1 LRSVAGDECREMRM
15 GRSIGSDARST
26 RAAGLRDTGRLRSR
40 TSRPRRFHGLAAVG
54 LVCLSALSATRA
66 DAAVAVDG
74 GRDDMQVRV
83 ENDSV
88 DHVLEALSQKG
99 NLHYRSTR
107 PLNKVIGGSFSGS
120 LAQVVSRILV
130 GFDFVV
136 RYSPPRVEI
145 FVFGESGEA
154 PSQAPPTEAS
164 PTAQTAS
171 PVAEQ
176 AAVSITFAP
185 RYMRHAPTQY
195 DVWTASRIP
204 ACR

>member
-1 LRSVAGDECREMRM
+1 MRM
-15 GRSIGSDARST
+15 GRSIGSDARSA
-26 RAAGLRDTGRLRSR
+26 RGVGLWDAGRLRSR
-40 TSRPRRFHGLAAVG
+40 TTHPRGFHGIATVG

-66 DAAVAVDG
+66 DAEVTVGG

-83 ENDSV
+83 ENDTV

-136 RYSPPRVEI
+136 RYNPQGVEI
-145 FVFGESGEA
+145 FVSGENGAA

-176 AAVSITFAP
+176 AAVSVTFAP

-195 DVWTASRIP
+195 DLWTASRIP
-204 ACR
+204 TGR

>member
-1 LRSVAGDECREMRM
+1 MAGHQCSEMRM

-26 RAAGLRDTGRLRSR
+26 WGAGLRNTKRLRCR
-40 TSRPRRFHGLAAVG
+40 TSRPRGFHGLATVG

-66 DAAVAVDG
+66 DAEVAVDG
-74 GRDDMQVRV
+74 GHDDLQVRV
-83 ENDSV
+83 ENDTV

-120 LAQVVSRILV
+120 LTQVLPRILF
-130 GFDFVV
+130 GLDFVV
-136 RYSPPRVEI
+136 RYDPQGVEI
-145 FVFGESGEA
+145 FVFGESGA
-154 PSQAPPTEAS
+154 TPSQAPPTEAS
-164 PTAQTAS
+164 PTAQTVS

-176 AAVSITFAP
+176 AVVSVTFAP

-195 DVWTASRIP
+195 DLWTASRIP
-204 ACR
+204 TGR